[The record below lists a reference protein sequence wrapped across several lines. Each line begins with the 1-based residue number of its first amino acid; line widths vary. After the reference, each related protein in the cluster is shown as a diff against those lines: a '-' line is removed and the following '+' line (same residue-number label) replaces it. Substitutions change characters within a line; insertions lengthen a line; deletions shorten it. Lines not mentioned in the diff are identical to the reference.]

1 VGSIPSWGTHIA
13 PDPNSW
19 EDCVMKS
26 FSNNSRYFFVVV
38 GVGILILLV
47 VGFNNRITALRRLED
62 EAEQVSEDVR
72 ILESTQAFLDSQIA
86 YATSEAAVEEWA
98 YQEARMIRE
107 GDYLVAP
114 ISPLVTTPQPQQ
126 ILIPTPQSLKN
137 WQVWKALFFDQS
149 LP

>member
-1 VGSIPSWGTHIA
+1 
-13 PDPNSW
+13 
-19 EDCVMKS
+19 MKS
-26 FSNNSRYFFVVV
+26 LSNNSRYFIIVV

-47 VGFNNRITALRRLED
+47 VGFNNRITTLRRLED
-62 EAEQVSEDVR
+62 EAEQVSEEVQ
-72 ILESTQAFLDSQIA
+72 ILESTQAFLETQIA

-114 ISPLVTTPQPQQ
+114 ISPSVSTPEPQQ
-126 ILIPTPQSLKN
+126 IFIPTPQSLEN